1 MELELYHYAIAIT
14 GGFIAAI
21 MNTLAGYGSIIT
33 LTILMDV
40 LGLPANMANG
50 TNRVNILANS
60 VAGTVGYHKN
70 GKLDLTNGKW
80 ILITV
85 CVGAI
90 FGVLLAINVSN
101 EQFRAIFKYLIVVLF
116 LSIIIKPKKWIKEEA
131 SSIKNIPV
139 WKMILFYFPVGFYGG
154 FIQMGMGI
162 VFLMATVLISGF
174 TIIRANALKMVIIVV
189 YTILSIAIFHYNGL
203 IDWKIGAI
211 LSIGTALGGYLTAS
225 YASRIKNAN
234 LYAYRFLVFIVFVV
248 LLYTFGAFAFL
259 YERLF

>member
-1 MELELYHYAIAIT
+1 MELELYHYAIAII
-14 GGFIAAI
+14 GGFIAAV

-60 VAGTVGYHKN
+60 LAGVLGYHQN
-70 GKLDLTNGKW
+70 GKLDFTKGKW
-80 ILITV
+80 ILVTV
-85 CVGAI
+85 CIGAV

-101 EQFRAIFKYLIVVLF
+101 DQFRAVFKYLIVVLF
-116 LSIIIKPKKWIKEEA
+116 LSILIKPKRWIRE
-131 SSIKNIPV
+131 SNDLQNIPV

-162 VFLMATVLISGF
+162 VFLMVAVLVSGF
-174 TIIRANALKMVIIVV
+174 TIIKANAMKLIIIFV

-203 IDWKIGAI
+203 INWKIGAV

-225 YASRIKNAN
+225 YSSRIKNAN
-234 LYAYRFLVFIVFVV
+234 LYAYRFLVIVVFIV
-248 LLYTFGAFAFL
+248 LLYTFGIFTFL
-259 YERLF
+259 YNQF

>member
-1 MELELYHYAIAIT
+1 MELELYHYVIAIV
-14 GGFIAAI
+14 GGFVAAV

-60 VAGTVGYHKN
+60 LAGVLGYHKN
-70 GKLDLTNGKW
+70 GKLDLSKSKW

-85 CVGAI
+85 CVGAV

-101 EQFRAIFKYLIVVLF
+101 EHFRAIFKYLIVVLF
-116 LSIIIKPKKWIKEEA
+116 LSILIKPKRWIRET
-131 SSIKNIPV
+131 NDLQDIPV
-139 WKMILFYFPVGFYGG
+139 WKMILFYFPIGFYGG

-162 VFLMATVLISGF
+162 VFLMAGVLISGF
-174 TIIRANALKMVIIVV
+174 TIIRANALKMVIILV

-203 IDWKIGAI
+203 VDWKIGAV
-211 LSIGTALGGYLTAS
+211 LSIGTAIGGYLTAS
-225 YASRIKNAN
+225 YASSIKNAN
-234 LYAYRFLVFIVFVV
+234 LYAYRFLVVVVFIV
-248 LLYTFGAFAFL
+248 LLYTFGAFTFL
-259 YERLF
+259 YNQF

>member
-1 MELELYHYAIAIT
+1 MELELYHYVLAIV
-14 GGFIAAI
+14 GGFVAAV

-60 VAGTVGYHKN
+60 LAGTLGYQKN
-70 GKLDLTNGKW
+70 GKLDLSNGKW

-85 CVGAI
+85 CIGAV

-116 LSIIIKPKKWIKEEA
+116 LSIIIKPKRWIRETDNLRDGP
-131 SSIKNIPV
+131 I
-139 WKMILFYFPVGFYGG
+139 WKMILVYFPIGFYGG

-162 VFLMATVLISGF
+162 LFLMAGVLVSGF
-174 TIIRANALKMVIIVV
+174 TIIRANALKLVV
-189 YTILSIAIFHYNGL
+189 VFLYTILSLAIFHYNGL
-203 IDWKIGAI
+203 VNWKIGAL

-225 YASRIKNAN
+225 YSSKIKNAN
-234 LYAYRFLVFIVFVV
+234 LYAYRFLVVIVFIV
-248 LLYTFGAFAFL
+248 LLYTFGVFSI
-259 YERLF
+259 LF

>member
-1 MELELYHYAIAIT
+1 MELELIHYVIAIV
-14 GGFIAAI
+14 GGFIAAV

-60 VAGTVGYHKN
+60 LAGTIGFQKN

-85 CVGAI
+85 CIGAVC
-90 FGVLLAINVSN
+90 GVLLAVNVSN

-116 LSIIIKPKKWIKEEA
+116 LFIIIKPKRWIRDISDYKD
-131 SSIKNIPV
+131 IPI
-139 WKMILFYFPVGFYGG
+139 WKMVLVYFPIGFYGG

-162 VFLMATVLISGF
+162 VFLMAGVLISGF
-174 TIIRANALKMVIIVV
+174 TIIKANALKMVIIFV
-189 YTILSIAIFHYNGL
+189 YTILSIVVFHYNGL
-203 IDWKIGAI
+203 VNWKIGAV
-211 LSIGTALGGYLTAS
+211 LSIGTALGGFLTAN
-225 YASRIKNAN
+225 YASSIKNAN
-234 LYAYRFLVFIVFVV
+234 LYAYRFLVIIVFIV
-248 LLYTFGAFAFL
+248 LLYTFDVFTYL
-259 YERLF
+259 SNILF

>member
-1 MELELYHYAIAIT
+1 MELELYHYAIAIA
-14 GGFIAAI
+14 GGFVAAV

-60 VAGTVGYHKN
+60 IAGTLGYQRN
-70 GKLDLTNGKW
+70 GRLDLSNGKW

-85 CVGAI
+85 CVGAL
-90 FGVLLAINVSN
+90 FGILLAVNVSN
-101 EQFRAIFKYLIVVLF
+101 EQFRAVFKYLIVVLF
-116 LSIIIKPKKWIKEEA
+116 LSIIIKPKRWIRETSDIQK
-131 SSIKNIPV
+131 IPV
-139 WKMILFYFPVGFYGG
+139 WKMILFYFPIGFYGG

-162 VFLMATVLISGF
+162 VFLMAGVLLSGF
-174 TIIRANALKMVIIVV
+174 TIIKANALKMVVIVV
-189 YTILSIAIFHYNGL
+189 YTILSLFIFHFNGL
-203 IDWKIGAI
+203 VDWKIGAV

-234 LYAYRFLVFIVFVV
+234 LYAYRFLVFVVLIV
-248 LLYTFGAFAFL
+248 LLYTFDVFSYL
-259 YERLF
+259 IN